1 MPEVVCECGEVL
13 HYDKHQGGN
22 SVRCRCG
29 DVVFLPRIRR
39 SAHARSDA
47 NAVTAEAVAKAAGL
61 RDRRVW
67 VVVAG
72 ATLLA
77 VAVVVKPYL
86 PSMPTAVLDST
97 QLAVEETCS
106 PVDSGETWSGVA
118 NGSNLKLYEGA
129 SGYTLTF
136 LNGIS
141 ADAAVRL
148 IDTHGVTRRKIF
160 VSAGQRA
167 TLERIAAGAYR
178 IQFEYGRTYLRS
190 LGQFCHSDGDLELAD
205 PVLLGTA
212 PTDSTVRVVADMDT
226 VTLHLPREGATR
238 VWRPIRRPTAEPD
251 DSSAVVG
258 G

>member
-1 MPEVVCECGEVL
+1 MPHVACQCGEVL
-13 HYDKHQGGN
+13 HYEKHQGGN

-47 NAVTAEAVAKAAGL
+47 TAVTAESLRKAAGL

-67 VVVAG
+67 VVAAG
-72 ATLLA
+72 AVLLA

-86 PSMPTAVLDST
+86 PSMPTAVVDSA
-97 QLAVEETCS
+97 QLAGEGICS
-106 PVDSGETWSGVA
+106 PVDSSETWRGVA
-118 NGSNLKLYEGA
+118 NGSNLKMYEGMA
-129 SGYTLTF
+129 GYTLTF
-136 LNGIS
+136 WNSLP

-148 IDTHGVTRRKIF
+148 IDEHGVTRRKIF

-167 TLERIAAGAYR
+167 SLERIAAGAYR

-190 LGQFCHSDGDLELAD
+190 LGQFCHSDGHLELAD
-205 PVLLGTA
+205 PVLLGAA
-212 PTDSTVRVVADMDT
+212 PTDSTVRVAADMDT
-226 VTLHLPREGATR
+226 LTLHLPRDGATR
-238 VWRPIRRPTAEPD
+238 VWRVIRRPTAEPD

-258 G
+258 W